1 MAGNWSSTVTIETGK
16 AADAYAR
23 IQSTHDAANYLLNDW
38 AKERSPIYC
47 AAIRTCAKAIRGEIS
62 HEAAYITFMAAVRE
76 ANVALVANRRGSA
89 ADTLEW
95 DIETALAEDILT
107 ELKALRMPVN

>member
-1 MAGNWSSTVTIETGK
+1 MGGIWSSTVTIETGK

-38 AKERSPIYC
+38 AKERSSIYC
-47 AAIRTCAKAIRGEIS
+47 AAIRACAKAIRGEMS

-76 ANVALVANRRGSA
+76 AQLALVANRRCSA

-95 DIETALAEDILT
+95 DIETALAEEILT
-107 ELKALRMPVN
+107 ELKALRTPVN

>member
-1 MAGNWSSTVTIETGK
+1 MAGVWASTVTIETGK
-16 AADAYAR
+16 AIDAYAR
-23 IQSTHDAANYLLNDW
+23 IQSTHDAAHYLLNDW
-38 AKERSPIYC
+38 AKARSPIYC

-76 ANVALVANRRGSA
+76 ADVALVANRRGSA
-89 ADTLEW
+89 ADALEW

-107 ELKALRMPVN
+107 ELKALRTPVN